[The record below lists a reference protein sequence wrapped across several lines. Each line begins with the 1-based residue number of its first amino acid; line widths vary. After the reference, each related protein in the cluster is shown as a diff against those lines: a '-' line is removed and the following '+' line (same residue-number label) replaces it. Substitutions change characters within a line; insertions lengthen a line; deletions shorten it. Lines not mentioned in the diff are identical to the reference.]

1 MAGLQTGNHVAHTIC
16 VARGATHSQGIVVM
30 PAAQRIILMAAA
42 LFAAVPAFACET
54 VDDVV
59 KGTRGGHSRV
69 TVISETGALS
79 RALSFMIGNADEV
92 QPADTLIV
100 IEQGLQSEVVL
111 IQRGCATMK
120 ALSSPDLIA
129 ELLRRAKGE
138 EEGELI

>member
-1 MAGLQTGNHVAHTIC
+1 
-16 VARGATHSQGIVVM
+16 M
-30 PAAQRIILMAAA
+30 PTMKRFILMIAAY
-42 LFAAVPAFACET
+42 FAVVPAFACDT

-59 KGTRGGHSRV
+59 ARTRGEHSRV

-92 QPADTLIV
+92 QPADTLVV

-111 IQRGCATMK
+111 MQSGCAIMK
-120 ALSSPDLIA
+120 ALSSRDLVA

-138 EEGELI
+138 EAPGELI